1 MTTMTEATEATDA
14 ATNAFKTVSNIQGKS
29 SNPNKVI
36 IRNAIKKQV
45 MSFVKHQKHMFMF
58 SLPATDWIIERE
70 LATDCDNNNIDN
82 CFVGIENDKNIFPMV
97 QNNKPKGENFSACLS
112 DFDALIKYC
121 ISNGSDCSPD
131 DPTCNVFWADYC
143 GNFSNPSNSHG
154 ERHPHLN
161 TFFYAAKTLK
171 TPFLYYMTFSLMA
184 RHEEGRKGLSAI
196 QYAWR
201 LKQAIQIRY
210 QQMIDRKE
218 ISPCIIPIF
227 SSVYR
232 GAGISDMI
240 TIGFAVNV
248 AETEDGVFWNRTN
261 SLVKLSDGVFLEGVN
276 ANLLNKPSKP
286 VKVSNVKATKVK
298 APAKIESV
306 PVDYNSMTY
315 DQLKTLRNMID
326 TLMAEKKAEEL
337 SAKKP
342 QRKTEGKNLRKI
354 AIKIL
359 HDSELFDNGEIA
371 TVLGL
376 SRNQVGAI
384 LAHHC
389 HPESFKK

>member
-1 MTTMTEATEATDA
+1 METITEATEAT
-14 ATNAFKTVSNIQGKS
+14 ATEAFNTVKNIQGES

-45 MSFVKHQKHMFMF
+45 MAFAKHQKNMVMV

-70 LATDCDNNNIDN
+70 LADDCNDNNINN
-82 CFVGIENDKNIFPMV
+82 YFVGVENDKNIFPMV
-97 QNNKPKGENFSACLS
+97 KNNKPKGESFRTCLG
-112 DFDALIKYC
+112 DFDNLIKSR
-121 ISNGSDCSPD
+121 IKKGFNEGETIP
-131 DPTCNVFWADYC
+131 NVFWADYC
-143 GNFSNPSNSHG
+143 GNFSNPSNGYG
-154 ERHPHLN
+154 ERYPHLN

-184 RHEEGRKGLSAI
+184 RHSSGRKGLSAV

-210 QQMIDRKE
+210 QQMIDRGE
-218 ISPCIIPIF
+218 ISRCIVPIF

-240 TIGFAVNV
+240 TIGFAVNTFRPSDK
-248 AETEDGVFWNRTN
+248 ALSSGLIPFDSFWYKTN
-261 SLVKLSDGVFLEGVN
+261 NLHTLSDGICLMGVN
-276 ANLLNKPSKP
+276 RNLLSENTKPSK
-286 VKVSNVKATKVK
+286 VAKAIKVE
-298 APAKIESV
+298 APANTKKVEKIE
-306 PVDYNSMTY
+306 
-315 DQLKTLRNMID
+315 
-326 TLMAEKKAEEL
+326 E
-337 SAKKP
+337 
-342 QRKTEGKNLRKI
+342 KNLRKI
-354 AIKIL
+354 AIKL
-359 HDSELFDNGEIA
+359 LYDSELFSNAEIS

-389 HPESFKK
+389 HPESFNK